1 MNLTGRI
8 ASRLGVT
15 KRRRFRA
22 VGEFLVVGIC
32 TLAFA
37 LTIVGICMLLLTG
50 NAAGERDFV
59 SYWAAGHQLAH
70 HADPYDADAILQIE
84 NSVGFDAHFRVVIM
98 RNPPSALLLVLPLS
112 LFGMNAGALFWSL
125 LLLACLI
132 ASVRMLWIMHG
143 RQKNYLHYLGYSFG
157 PALACVLAGQ
167 TSLFALLGLVLFL
180 RFHRAQPFLAGI
192 SLWLCALK
200 PHLFL
205 PFGLVLLEW
214 TVVTKSYRVLIGAYV
229 SLAASCVT
237 AYFLDPLAWAQYGRM
252 MRTSGIDTEF
262 IPCLSIPLR
271 LGLSP
276 HSIWLQY
283 APAAVG
289 CAWALRYF
297 WKYRLTW
304 DWMEHGGLL
313 TAVSILVAPYAWFAD
328 EAILIPALLYAA
340 YLNRSRSLVALL
352 ALASA
357 VIEIETLFRAPFHSP
372 LYIWTAPAWLACYLY
387 AARSKSAQPSK
398 ACSRSLPAEPREAV
412 S

>member
-8 ASRLGVT
+8 LSRLGVT

-22 VGEFLVVGIC
+22 VGEFLVVCIC

-59 SYWAAGHQLAH
+59 SYWAAAHQLAH
-70 HADPYDADAILQIE
+70 HANPYDAAAILQIE
-84 NSVGFDAHFRVVIM
+84 RSVGFDAHFQVVIM
-98 RNPPSALLLVLPLS
+98 RNAPSALLLVLPLS
-112 LFGMNAGALFWSL
+112 LFGMKAGANLVPSLARMPNSVSADALGHAWSPEKLSALSRLFFRARARMR
-125 LLLACLI
+125 ACR
-132 ASVRMLWIMHG
+132 ANCSVCSAR
-143 RQKNYLHYLGYSFG
+143 
-157 PALACVLAGQ
+157 
-167 TSLFALLGLVLFL
+167 LVLFL
-180 RFHRAQPFLAGI
+180 RFHRTQPFLAGV

-205 PFGLVLLEW
+205 PFGVVLLVW
-214 TVVTKSYRVLIGAYV
+214 IVVTKSYRMLIGAGV
-229 SLAASCVT
+229 SLAASCIIP
-237 AYFLDPLAWAQYGRM
+237 YFLDPLAWAQYARM
-252 MRTSGIDTEF
+252 MKTSGIDAEF
-262 IPCLSIPLR
+262 IPCLSIVLR
-271 LGLSP
+271 LGLSR

-289 CAWALRYF
+289 CAWALCYF

-304 DWMEHGGLL
+304 DWMEYGGLL
-313 TAVSILVAPYAWFAD
+313 TVVSILVAPYAWFTD

-340 YLNRSRSLVALL
+340 YLNRSRSVVGLLV
-352 ALASA
+352 LASA
-357 VIEIETLFRAPFHSP
+357 VIEIETAFAPFHSS
-372 LYIWTAPAWLACYLY
+372 LNIFTAPAWLACYLY
-387 AARSKSAQPSK
+387 AAPSKSAQPSK